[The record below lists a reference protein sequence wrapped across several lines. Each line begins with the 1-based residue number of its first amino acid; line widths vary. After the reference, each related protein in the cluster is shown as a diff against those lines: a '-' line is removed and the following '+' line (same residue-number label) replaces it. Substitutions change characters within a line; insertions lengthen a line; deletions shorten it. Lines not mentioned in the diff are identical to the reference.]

1 MFYKGGLH
9 TVMQYSQ
16 EHVSNW
22 IEAYKDKAII
32 INKKEDGDLDQVELQ
47 LEKVSLGKLNEEDP
61 DEYVSMETLL
71 LHGEGIIHSGGHSG
85 SLPLDA
91 YEIPLTDGWLVKEM
105 EDRLEIK
112 TERAVYTIQPRQK

>member
-1 MFYKGGLH
+1 
-9 TVMQYSQ
+9 MQYSQ

-22 IEAYKDKAII
+22 IETYKDKAII
-32 INKKEDGDLDQVELQ
+32 ISKKEDGDLDQVELQ

-61 DEYVSMETLL
+61 DEYVSIETLL
-71 LHGEGIIHSGGHSG
+71 LHGEGIIHSGGNSG

-105 EDRLEIK
+105 EQGLEIK
-112 TERAVYTIQPRQK
+112 TERAVYTIQPSQK